1 MFKRGDIVTASA
13 WKDQEPTMLNTAM
26 VTRAAKDE
34 KWMDIDSI
42 YGKKRIKNP
51 IENGWLI
58 VTKPITIYL
67 NSI

>member
-1 MFKRGDIVTASA
+1 MK
-13 WKDQEPTMLNTAM
+13 
-26 VTRAAKDE
+26 

>member
-34 KWMDIDSI
+34 KMDG
-42 YGKKRIKNP
+42 YRQYLRQK
-51 IENGWLI
+51 EN
-58 VTKPITIYL
+58 KEPY
-67 NSI
+67 